1 MEGVVKEIEA
11 QNVVIIKMRVWS
23 DSVWQRGCLL
33 IKYVRKLGS
42 RYSGDEGSDLPI
54 ELKGL

>member
-1 MEGVVKEIEA
+1 MEGVVKEVEA
-11 QNVVIIKMRVWS
+11 QNVVIIKMREWS
-23 DSVWQRGCLL
+23 DSVWQRGYLL

-54 ELKGL
+54 KLKGL

>member
-11 QNVVIIKMRVWS
+11 QNVVIIKMREWS

-54 ELKGL
+54 KLKGL